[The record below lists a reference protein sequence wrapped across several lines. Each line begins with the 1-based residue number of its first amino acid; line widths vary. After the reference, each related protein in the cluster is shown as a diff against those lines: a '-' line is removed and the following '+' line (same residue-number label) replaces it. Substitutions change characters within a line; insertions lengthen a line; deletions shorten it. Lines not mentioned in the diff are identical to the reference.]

1 MGHTICAGAASSAE
15 LDATGVMLTGAVAMR
30 TFPPLSVTN
39 GTPGE
44 LTVMS
49 PGEPKETELTPAIIG
64 CSGATM
70 TPVEPTRF
78 PVLMMPVPSCV
89 SSAVAMLA

>member
-1 MGHTICAGAASSAE
+1 MVGHTICAE
-15 LDATGVMLTGAVAMR
+15 LDATGVMSTGALAMR
-30 TFPPLSVTN
+30 TLPPLSVTN

-44 LTVMS
+44 VTVMS
-49 PGEPKETELTPAIIG
+49 PGAPKETELTPAIIG
-64 CSGATM
+64 SSGATM

-78 PVLMMPVPSCV
+78 PVLVMPVPSCV